1 MSERLFFGFEEDGDT
16 RIADLRGSIL
26 SVDWNT
32 SPAGSVAHWPAEV
45 RSTIRTALHA
55 ISPMAVL
62 IGREGIVVCNEA
74 AREMFGDAFDAAQ
87 GKSIFDILPIAE
99 RFYRKVIDESYSRR
113 SSRFRDEPIK
123 LLRNGAWETCW
134 FNLGI
139 SPIVDE
145 SGVTVGT
152 LLVGSETSDHMRTRR
167 ALNLAHQRMETALDA
182 GGIVGVWD
190 FDVASRKIMIDG
202 SLAAQYGIVEA
213 DARDGVPI
221 EFMFENIHAEDRVRV
236 LAAVDEAV
244 ASGQAFRQRFRT
256 ITKTGQLLW
265 YVASGRPVRDD
276 SQRVT
281 GFAGIVVDV
290 TGETEAVSALEQ
302 SNLRFA
308 TLVEAIPQIVWSTD
322 RDGNHDYFNRR
333 WTDFTGIVQED
344 IKPETWMELV
354 HPDDWGR
361 VTETWQE
368 CLATGKPYDID
379 YRFRYR
385 DGSYRWLWVVALP
398 MRDEKGNIL
407 RWYGTSSDIEDAKQ
421 LEAQKELL
429 TGELDHRIKNLFALV
444 SGLVALSAREE
455 PELAPL
461 ADTLRS
467 RLNALHKA
475 HEIIRVNDRRDGGSF
490 TRLLRELLAP
500 YLSDGKDTVQFEGQD
515 WQVRQDAVTSV
526 ALVFHELA
534 TNAAKYG
541 ALSSDDGR
549 IRITLQRDETW
560 HVITWIELSDT
571 MTPSRSG
578 AQGFGSRLLESVV
591 EKQFRGSLTRS
602 HHGDTFVIEVR
613 LPASL
618 FQDSIA

>member
-1 MSERLFFGFEEDGDT
+1 MSERLFSGFEEDGEA
-16 RIADLRGSIL
+16 RIAGLRDSIF
-26 SVDWNT
+26 SVDWT
-32 SPAGSVAHWPAEV
+32 TTIIGPVEGWPTEI

-62 IGREGIVVCNEA
+62 IGRQGIVVCNEA
-74 AREMFGDAFDAAQ
+74 AREMFGDAFDSAQ

-99 RFYRKVIDESYSRR
+99 RFYRKVIDESHLGG

-123 LLRNGAWETCW
+123 LLRNGVLQTCW

-145 SGVTVGT
+145 GGVTVGT
-152 LLVGSETSDHMRTRR
+152 LLVSSETSDHMRTKR

-190 FDVASRKIMIDG
+190 FDVTSRKIIIDG
-202 SLAAQYGIVEA
+202 SLAAQYGIVET

-221 EFMFENIHAEDRVRV
+221 ELLFENIYAEDRARV

-244 ASGQAFRQRFRT
+244 ASGETFRHRFRT

-276 SQRVT
+276 SQRIT

-290 TGETEAVSALEQ
+290 TGETEAVSALEV

-322 RDGNHDYFNRR
+322 RYGNHDYFNRR
-333 WTDFTGIVQED
+333 WTEFTGIDQED
-344 IKPETWMELV
+344 IKPGTWMELV
-354 HPDDWGR
+354 HPDDWER
-361 VTETWQE
+361 VTETWQD
-368 CLATGKPYDID
+368 CLATGDPYDID

-398 MRDEKGNIL
+398 MRDETGNIV

-455 PELAPL
+455 PALAPL
-461 ADTLRS
+461 ADKLRS
-467 RLNALHKA
+467 RLTALHKA
-475 HEIIRVNDRRDGGSF
+475 HEIIRTNDSREGGSF
-490 TRLLRELLAP
+490 TQLLRELLSP
-500 YLSDGKDTVQFEGQD
+500 YLFDGKDNVHVEGQAL
-515 WQVRQDAVTSV
+515 QVRQDAVTSV

-541 ALSSDDGR
+541 ALSSDAGQ
-549 IRITLQRDETW
+549 IRITLERGETW
-560 HVITWIELSDT
+560 HVITWTERSNT
-571 MTPSRSG
+571 MTPSKSG
-578 AQGFGSRLLESVV
+578 AQGFGSRLLETVV

-602 HHGDTFVIEVR
+602 HRGDALVIEAR

-618 FQDSIA
+618 FHDSIV